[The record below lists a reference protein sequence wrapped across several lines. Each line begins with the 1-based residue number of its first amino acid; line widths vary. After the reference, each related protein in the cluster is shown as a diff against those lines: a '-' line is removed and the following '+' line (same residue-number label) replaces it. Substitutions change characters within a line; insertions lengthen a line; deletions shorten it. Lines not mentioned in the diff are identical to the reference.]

1 MTCDCV
7 WYSLLHITYKMNCDF
22 QKHGLFDVFAMVC
35 PSEIAMKNN
44 LKYFFFLKNNKI
56 RAEDELVEGKG
67 DYYVW
72 NFSLQRGKKSNAS
85 L

>member
-7 WYSLLHITYKMNCDF
+7 WYSLLYNTYKMNCDF
-22 QKHGLFDVFAMVC
+22 QKQGLFDVFTMVC

-56 RAEDELVEGKG
+56 SAEDELVEGKG
-67 DYYVW
+67 DYYDW
-72 NFSLQRGKKSNAS
+72 NFSLQRGKKRSN
-85 L
+85 